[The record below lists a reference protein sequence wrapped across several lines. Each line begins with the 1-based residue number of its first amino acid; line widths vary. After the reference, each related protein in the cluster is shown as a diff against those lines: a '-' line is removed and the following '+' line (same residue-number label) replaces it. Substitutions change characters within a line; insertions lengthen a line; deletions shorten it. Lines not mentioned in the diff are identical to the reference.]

1 MREPHK
7 GLWHHPNFMRL
18 WVGKTISDIGNGIT
32 GIALPLTAVLVLSAS
47 SAQMGILNAVSGASI
62 LIFSLFAGVW
72 VDRLPR
78 RPILIVTDIGRTLLL
93 MSIPVA
99 AWLGALRI
107 EQLYIVGACVGL
119 LTVFFNVADQSF
131 LPTLVEP
138 KYLVEGN
145 SKLGASASL
154 AEIAG
159 PALAGPLVQLV
170 TAPIAILFDAFS
182 FLVSALCMGLIRTD
196 EPRLEKQRSRQSVW
210 REIAEGMQVIVRSSV
225 LRTLALSAAIFEFF
239 GNFIG
244 TLYILYI
251 VRVLHA
257 PPFAAGLLVA
267 AGGISAL
274 MGAFVAERIA
284 NRIGIGNAISW
295 SLFGYGVIGLL
306 LPLAQGPVII
316 VLSILFI
323 GQFAGDIFVE
333 IYLINEISLRQSLI
347 PSHLLGRANA
357 SMQFLTGGVGPIGA
371 LLAGVLGTF
380 IGIRITILIGVLGVI
395 LAGLCLL
402 LSPVRKTKIPEVHVM

>member
-1 MREPHK
+1 MLAHHK
-7 GLWHHPNFMRL
+7 GLWHHPNFIRL
-18 WVGKTISDIGNGIT
+18 WLGKTISDIGNGIT

-47 SAQMGILNAVSGASI
+47 SAQMGILSALSGVSI
-62 LIFSLFAGVW
+62 LIFSLFVGVW

-78 RPILIVTDIGRTLLL
+78 RPILIVTDLGRSLLL
-93 MSIPVA
+93 ISIPIA
-99 AWLGALRI
+99 ALLGVLRI

-131 LPTLVEP
+131 LPTIVES
-138 KYLVEGN
+138 KDLVEGN
-145 SKLGASASL
+145 SKLGASASI
-154 AEIAG
+154 AEIVG

-170 TAPIAILFDAFS
+170 TAPIAILFDALS
-182 FLVSALCMGLIRTD
+182 FLISALCMGLIRTD
-196 EPRLEKQRSRQSVW
+196 KPRLEKQSSQQNIW
-210 REIAEGMQVIVRSSV
+210 REIAEGVQVIARSSV

-244 TLYILYI
+244 TLYILYV

-257 PPFAAGLLVA
+257 PPFAIGFLIAT
-267 AGGISAL
+267 GGISAL
-274 MGAFVAERIA
+274 LGAFVAERVA
-284 NRIGIGNAISW
+284 RGIGIGKAISW
-295 SLFGYGVIGLL
+295 SLFGYGITGLL
-306 LPLAQGPVII
+306 IPLAQGPMLIA
-316 VLSILFI
+316 LSILFV
-323 GQFAGDIFVE
+323 GQFSGDILVE
-333 IYLINEISLRQSLI
+333 IYLINEISLRQSVI

-371 LLAGVLGTF
+371 LLAGVLATF

-402 LSPVRKTKIPEVHVM
+402 FSPVRKVKIPELRVV